1 MYLLPWSVIQVV
13 WRDYLY
19 DDHVMLSHVSA
30 DGDQG
35 FPGEVAVNVTIRL
48 TDDNEI
54 ELNFTAKVKGKAT
67 PINLTTHPYFNL
79 AGHVCFQSQMSLY
92 DFFIF
97 AIRNKIQLKRSA
109 SSID

>member
-1 MYLLPWSVIQVV
+1 
-13 WRDYLY
+13 
-19 DDHVMLSHVSA
+19 MLSHVSA

-92 DFFIF
+92 DFYIEIF
-97 AIRNKIQLKRSA
+97 ACFLYLI
-109 SSID
+109 SSEFFLLLVGSQYT